1 MPDTRWIENLSRI
14 ARQSAEQEGPCDVI
28 MGTVASASPL
38 QVALDG
44 EQQLPPLSAGN
55 LLVPEHLTDHTVQMD
70 LPELGTASVLV
81 HSGLKAGE
89 RVLLVQR
96 RGGQQ
101 YAILGR
107 Q

>member
-1 MPDTRWIENLSRI
+1 MMDTMDL
-14 ARQSAEQEGPCDVI
+14 VI
-28 MGTVASASPL
+28 PGFCGMGMHL
-38 QVALDG
+38 RLDG
-44 EQQLPPLSAGN
+44 FRLPPLSAGN